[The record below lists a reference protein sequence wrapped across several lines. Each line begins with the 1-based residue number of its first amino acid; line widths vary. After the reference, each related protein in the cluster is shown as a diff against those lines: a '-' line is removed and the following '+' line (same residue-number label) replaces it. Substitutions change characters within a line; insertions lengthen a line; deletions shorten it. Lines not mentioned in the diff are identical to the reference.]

1 MASFSD
7 TLNSANTLLDGAVR
21 FGIALAGAFLVY
33 QVLFPS
39 GEASGIV
46 TSVSNLVGQFT
57 SGGLTGLVTL
67 LLFMTFMRR

>member
-39 GEASGIV
+39 GGESAIV